1 MAQIYLEQFL
11 SRFSKINALAVPFLS
26 DAGTGED
33 DYALLPPPKPIKALQ
48 LTGIVFF
55 AVSGS
60 AYGIEETVSAGGPLL
75 ALLGLLLATT
85 VWSAP
90 LALIS
95 CELSVAMPHSGGYIV
110 WVNSAF
116 GPLASLLNGV
126 ANFLCNIFD
135 CALYPLLLTDYLQRA
150 LLPILPP
157 EPHGGGP
164 GSWWRLA
171 PDILGTALR
180 LLLVLLAAAAN
191 VSGANVVGI
200 AAGLLMLA
208 VTLPFAWLTVAAYS
222 APNASV
228 WAPLTP
234 SLQNWPTSYA
244 QGYFLCNLILWN
256 TCGYD
261 SAGMVAA
268 EVVDGRKTF
277 PRALAAALGLTTL
290 LYLLPLAA
298 CTAADRRWAMWGE
311 GQFEMLGIEFG
322 GPVLGGA
329 LLCASIVSM
338 VGVMCTLMMTSSRA
352 IAAMAVL
359 RMLPAPLARLHPITG
374 APHLSVVLNASLIA
388 VATCTLRF
396 EALLELSMFFYSINA
411 IMQCASLHRLRR
423 THPHRLRPRHTLPE
437 RFLWLPASIAA
448 TCLLL
453 SPWRNWVAAGSVV
466 GCTLLAYGFIHL
478 ARLTQGHSPGEP
490 PSARA
495 VAAAEALRVVE
506 PTEEQLAE
514 QRREAAAQAQR
525 ASGDAWFASLV
536 ASASYARVSRT
547 DSQIASEVVRAFE
560 MEQLA
565 RDDDEEQNDDEE
577 ERPRAAI
584 AAAADEEEDDDEVR
598 VVARGNGRALVGD
611 APTAARSSGG
621 GSRGGGTRLVAARV
635 SAATASA
642 TVPPAPTTAPAP
654 QMVASSAE
662 SQLLVAEGE
671 EFVTEVSLDGDE
683 IIE

>member
-1 MAQIYLEQFL
+1 M
-11 SRFSKINALAVPFLS
+11 
-26 DAGTGED
+26 D

-423 THPHRLRPRHTLPE
+423 THPHRCGR
-437 RFLWLPASIAA
+437 A
-448 TCLLL
+448 TPC
-453 SPWRNWVAAGSVV
+453 
-466 GCTLLAYGFIHL
+466 
-478 ARLTQGHSPGEP
+478 
-490 PSARA
+490 PSASSGCPR
-495 VAAAEALRVVE
+495 
-506 PTEEQLAE
+506 PSPP
-514 QRREAAAQAQR
+514 R
-525 ASGDAWFASLV
+525 ASS
-536 ASASYARVSRT
+536 SRPGAT
-547 DSQIASEVVRAFE
+547 GSPPD
-560 MEQLA
+560 
-565 RDDDEEQNDDEE
+565 
-577 ERPRAAI
+577 
-584 AAAADEEEDDDEVR
+584 
-598 VVARGNGRALVGD
+598 
-611 APTAARSSGG
+611 RSSGARCSPMASYISR
-621 GSRGGGTRLVAARV
+621 GSRRGTRPASRPRRAPSRPPRPCASSSPPRSSSPSSGARPLPKRSARVATPGLRVWWRAPRTRGCHGRTRRSRRRWCERLRWSSWPATMTRSRTTTRRSGRVPRSPRRPTRRRTTTRSASSREGTGALWWATLPPPPEAAEVAAEVAARGWWRH
-635 SAATASA
+635 AC
-642 TVPPAPTTAPAP
+642 PPRPHLLQCRLLRRRHPHHRWWL
-654 QMVASSAE
+654 QVLNRSFSSRRAK
-662 SQLLVAEGE
+662 SLLRR
-671 EFVTEVSLDGDE
+671 
-683 IIE
+683 

>member
-1 MAQIYLEQFL
+1 
-11 SRFSKINALAVPFLS
+11 
-26 DAGTGED
+26 
-33 DYALLPPPKPIKALQ
+33 
-48 LTGIVFF
+48 
-55 AVSGS
+55 
-60 AYGIEETVSAGGPLL
+60 
-75 ALLGLLLATT
+75 
-85 VWSAP
+85 
-90 LALIS
+90 
-95 CELSVAMPHSGGYIV
+95 MPHSGGYIV

-311 GQFEMLGIEFG
+311 GQFEMLGIEFE

-374 APHLSVVLNASLIA
+374 APHLGRAQRLLIA

-611 APTAARSSGG
+611 APPPPEAAEVAAE
-621 GSRGGGTRLVAARV
+621 VAARGWWRH
-635 SAATASA
+635 ACPPRPHLLR
-642 TVPPAPTTAPAP
+642 VPPAPTTAPAP